1 MKKIIAFITLIFISY
16 FSIKYYQTQK
26 IKTQIELQLK
36 AKANKKKVKIAGM
49 GIGSESN
56 PNNLRNW
63 SFSRLLNPEGKIPDN
78 IRAKELKFAQTI
90 PQNTKLQTN
99 WIARGPYNVGGR
111 TRAMAI
117 DVTNENTIMAGGVS
131 GGVWRSENK
140 GDSWTKL
147 TSPEMLHNVTCLRQD
162 TREGHTSTWYY
173 GSGEAYGNSASGT
186 DAYFF
191 GNGMYKSNDNG
202 ETWNSLT
209 STASNTPEEFDEIW
223 DLIWDIEIDP
233 SNDSLD
239 IIYAATYGAI
249 HRSQDGGENWT
260 RVLGSGSNSAYFS
273 EIEVSTE
280 GVVYASLSSDG
291 TDKGIWRSENGIEWN
306 NILPEDWPSTYDRIK
321 MAINPHNEN
330 ELYFIAV
337 TPNAGQASITFS
349 DETEHCSLW
358 KYNYSMED
366 TTSQMG
372 VWEDLSS
379 NIPTGIGSNFDN
391 FYAQGSYNLTIAISP
406 FNENHIFL
414 GGTNLYVS
422 TDGFS
427 TMDNVNQIGGYQKGT
442 NFPDFQIYD
451 THHPDQHEVA
461 FLPSSPNSII
471 NANDGG
477 LFISDNYLAEDVEW
491 NSLNNGYYS
500 TQLYT
505 VTINEHQATNGIL
518 GGFQD
523 NGNFYT
529 NSEDPNTPWVMPLNG
544 DGAFAHFTAD
554 EEVYF
559 MSIQNGKVYKI
570 TIDENGNRTG
580 LRRIDP
586 IGPEEQMF
594 IHPFVVDPVTDNI
607 MYYPDETT
615 IWRHSNLNNIQ
626 LTNEWDSISEGWSEA
641 IDLDLSGRE
650 ISCISTTKTNP
661 SNRLYVGTNRKQLYR
676 VDNANSNE
684 PIITEITKYF
694 DSGAGM
700 VSGDYF
706 HAYGHINN
714 IAVHPNDGNV
724 ALTVFSNYEVYS
736 MYYTTNGGE
745 TWSRAGGNLE
755 QQSNG
760 GGNGPSFRWASIMP
774 FGEDTLYFVA
784 TSTGLYGTN
793 KIEGQETRWEQMG
806 ANTIGNVVCEQVKTR
821 AEDSLV
827 VLATHGNGIY
837 TTKIQSVNDVIE
849 IAEVELENN
858 IHIYPNPAS
867 EYLIIESNKEE
878 LYEIYDLQ
886 GKLIYKD
893 NITVPKTKVNV
904 AAMPK
909 GIYIIKVGEL
919 SRKWVKRLS

>member
-1 MKKIIAFITLIFISY
+1 
-16 FSIKYYQTQK
+16 
-26 IKTQIELQLK
+26 
-36 AKANKKKVKIAGM
+36 
-49 GIGSESN
+49 
-56 PNNLRNW
+56 
-63 SFSRLLNPEGKIPDN
+63 
-78 IRAKELKFAQTI
+78 
-90 PQNTKLQTN
+90 
-99 WIARGPYNVGGR
+99 
-111 TRAMAI
+111 
-117 DVTNENTIMAGGVS
+117 
-131 GGVWRSENK
+131 
-140 GDSWTKL
+140 
-147 TSPEMLHNVTCLRQD
+147 
-162 TREGHTSTWYY
+162 
-173 GSGEAYGNSASGT
+173 
-186 DAYFF
+186 
-191 GNGMYKSNDNG
+191 
-202 ETWNSLT
+202 
-209 STASNTPEEFDEIW
+209 
-223 DLIWDIEIDP
+223 
-233 SNDSLD
+233 
-239 IIYAATYGAI
+239 
-249 HRSQDGGENWT
+249 
-260 RVLGSGSNSAYFS
+260 
-273 EIEVSTE
+273 
-280 GVVYASLSSDG
+280 
-291 TDKGIWRSENGIEWN
+291 
-306 NILPEDWPSTYDRIK
+306 
-321 MAINPHNEN
+321 
-330 ELYFIAV
+330 
-337 TPNAGQASITFS
+337 
-349 DETEHCSLW
+349 
-358 KYNYSMED
+358 
-366 TTSQMG
+366 MG

-406 FNENHIFL
+406 FDENNIFL

-461 FLPSSPNSII
+461 FIPSSPNSII

-505 VTINEHQATNGIL
+505 ATINEHQATNSIL

-523 NGNFYT
+523 NGNFFT
-529 NSEDPNTPWVMPLNG
+529 NSEDPNAPWLMPLNG

-554 EEVYF
+554 EEIYY

-615 IWRHSNLNNIQ
+615 IWRHSNLNNIP

-641 IDLDLSGRE
+641 INLNLSGRE
-650 ISCISTTKTNP
+650 ISSISSSKANP
-661 SNRLYVGTNRKQLYR
+661 SNRLYIGTNSKELYR
-676 VDNANSNE
+676 VDNANSNQ
-684 PIITEITKYF
+684 PIITEITSNYQT
-694 DSGAGM
+694 GIGM
-700 VSGDYF
+700 SPLDAFPNGGYV
-706 HAYGHINN
+706 NN
-714 IAVHPNDGNV
+714 IAIHPNDGDV

-736 MYYTTNGGE
+736 MYYTTDGGE

-760 GGNGPSFRWASIMP
+760 GGDGPSFRWASIMP
-774 FGEDTLYFVA
+774 LGEDTLYFVA
-784 TSTGLYGTN
+784 TSTGLYATN
-793 KIEGQETRWEQMG
+793 KIEGQETNWTQMG

-837 TTKIQSVNDVIE
+837 TTKIQSVNDIIE
-849 IAEVELENN
+849 IAEVEPRNN
-858 IHIYPNPAS
+858 INIYPNPAS
-867 EYLIIESNKEE
+867 EYLIIETNKEE

-893 NITVPKTKVNV
+893 KITVPKTKVNV

-919 SRKWVKRLS
+919 SRKWVKNN